1 MSKSASAAKF
11 VPRSRPTG
19 TVVADDTSGPT
30 PKGGKGGRNFGK
42 DDRSDPPR
50 SGHPDRDI
58 EGRYGNGT
66 FSASKNATAT
76 SGFEKSDGDERSKPH
91 SSSYRGDRSQR
102 NKDGDRDGP
111 RNTQRDRE
119 SDGRH
124 SNNSNVPPG
133 QRPTVQAPRGARC
146 YSQRTSNDDS
156 EPVVIDEASTGRQG
170 SWTGNRG
177 KGSKSEDRDGAR
189 GEGGKSSKGSKGDK
203 GDKGDKGERSNRN
216 DRERKDRRPGDDGR
230 HDKHS
235 DGRDRDRPFWESA
248 NRTAVPVPDSNDRFG
263 GLARYMAPTR
273 KRDNNSGGSNKTS
286 SNQGGGGQS
295 ASDTRGHEGDD
306 GRDRFFGVRK
316 KPEASRPPQVH
327 TSQAPSSRDVD
338 VGVKDKDTK
347 PAHAADLASSGEGLI
362 FSVDQPHPLHS
373 PFKFM
378 YRDRLAPQD
387 NHEDGYDSLCTL
399 LFEVDTVE
407 DFWMAYSHLAPVNTI
422 RDTDMFFFKAGCRP
436 MCEVHPEGCR
446 LSIAFKNCRESALRV
461 AELWEAVVVA
471 IASGQFPHVSE
482 VLGCVYTQKTAISKT
497 KTGERIVIWFQR
509 SYADTVQVQEAVR
522 QLALTANLSPD
533 TYYSV
538 WDSNSESY
546 CTGTAYGKNEGAAAG
561 S

>member
-19 TVVADDTSGPT
+19 TVVAEDTSGPT

-133 QRPTVQAPRGARC
+133 QRPTVQAPRGARG

-216 DRERKDRRPGDDGR
+216 DRERKDRRPGDDGHYEKQGEDR
-230 HDKHS
+230 DR
-235 DGRDRDRPFWESA
+235 DRDRDRPFWQSA
-248 NRTAVPVPDSNDRFG
+248 NRAVVPESNDRFG
-263 GLARYMAPTR
+263 GLAKYMAPTR
-273 KRDNNSGGSNKTS
+273 KRDNNSGGSSNGTGNNAGS
-286 SNQGGGGQS
+286 SHQGGGGHG
-295 ASDTRGHEGDD
+295 AGDRGHDGDD
-306 GRDRFFGVRK
+306 GRDRFFGARK

-327 TSQAPSSRDVD
+327 TSQASSSRDTD
-338 VGVKDKDTK
+338 VERVREDTRPSYTK
-347 PAHAADLASSGEGLI
+347 EASAIEGLT

-373 PFKFM
+373 PFKFL
-378 YRDRLAPQD
+378 YRDRSVQQQD
-387 NHEDGYDSLCTL
+387 EHEEEVAYTL
-399 LFEVDTVE
+399 LSEVDTVE
-407 DFWMAYSHLAPVNTI
+407 DFWTVYTHLAPVNRINTADI
-422 RDTDMFFFKAGCRP
+422 YFFKEGCRP
-436 MCEVHPEGCR
+436 MWEDHPDGCR
-446 LSIAFKNCRESALRV
+446 MAIAFKKCRESALRV
-461 AELWEAVVVA
+461 AELWEGIVVA

-482 VLGCVYTQKTAISKT
+482 VLGCVYSHKEGITQR
-497 KTGERIVIWFQR
+497 KTGERLVIWLQCSHTDFR
-509 SYADTVQVQEAVR
+509 VQDMWKAIR
-522 QLALTANLSPD
+522 RLAATASLPPQLA
-533 TYYSV
+533 YYENIMRN
-538 WDSNSESY
+538 DEMPY
-546 CTGTAYGKNEGAAAG
+546 RK
-561 S
+561 